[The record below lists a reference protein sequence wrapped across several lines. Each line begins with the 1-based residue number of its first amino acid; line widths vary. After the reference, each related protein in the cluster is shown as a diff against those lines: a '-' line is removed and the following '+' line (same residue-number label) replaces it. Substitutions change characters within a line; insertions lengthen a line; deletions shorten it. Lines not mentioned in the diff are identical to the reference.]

1 MTRLSPGIVFG
12 LACRIALSSTRA
24 CLAPLLPVLLAVAAV
39 PMQCR
44 ADGALHARRT
54 LYACSDR
61 RATRTMHDSVP
72 ARDADAARIAAA
84 RAGCF
89 LVAPDQTWEAIAWR
103 DGLLLARRTPAAPG
117 EPPLFFRR
125 DDLTAASSP
134 AAIAGADAAHGYH
147 RVDDKVWAV
156 MLLAVLVASFR
167 LLRVPWRRLRGRRGS
182 GGSAERRRALALAG
196 AEIEAQRT
204 RLRLRRLQLV
214 IPDPYGSRDLDRWT
228 REKAYFCRSRIV
240 RSLTAHG
247 LAGQWPGIAR
257 EVDRRI
263 ERAASPAAIGWRRRL
278 VRPRARGERAGARI
292 DSGPA
297 RFDPGMD
304 PVDYERHCALLL
316 RQAGWEAE
324 VTVASGDQG
333 TDVLARRGRRS
344 LVLQCKLYSKPV
356 GNSAVQQIAA
366 ARMHH
371 RADFAAVVSN
381 ADFTR
386 RARELAATNG
396 VYLLHH
402 EELRDFSPTG

>member
-1 MTRLSPGIVFG
+1 MP
-12 LACRIALSSTRA
+12 CRGG
-24 CLAPLLPVLLAVAAV
+24 
-39 PMQCR
+39 
-44 ADGALHARRT
+44 GALHARGT
-54 LYACSDR
+54 IYACSDQ
-61 RATRTMHDSVP
+61 RATRTIHDRMP
-72 ARDADAARIAAA
+72 ANGAEASRIAAA
-84 RAGCF
+84 RKRGGCF
-89 LVAPDQTWEAIAWR
+89 LVAPDQSWEAIAR
-103 DGLLLARRTPAAPG
+103 HDGLLLARRTPASPG
-117 EPPLFFRR
+117 EPPLFFRP
-125 DDLTAASSP
+125 DDLTVTASSSP
-134 AAIAGADAAHGYH
+134 AAIAVAEAAHGCYG
-147 RVDDKVWAV
+147 VDDKVWAV
-156 MLLAVLVASFR
+156 MLLAVLAVSFR
-167 LLRVPWRRLRGRRGS
+167 LLRVLWRRLRGSRDT

-214 IPDPYGSRDLDRWT
+214 IPDPYGSRDLGRWT
-228 REKAYFCRSRIV
+228 REKAYFCRSRII
-240 RSLTAHG
+240 RSLAAQG

-263 ERAASPAAIGWRRRL
+263 ERAASPSAVGWWRGL
-278 VRPRARGERAGARI
+278 VRRPGRRERAGRRI
-292 DSGPA
+292 DAGSG
-297 RFDPGMD
+297 RFDPRMD

-316 RQAGWEAE
+316 RRAGWEAE

-366 ARMHH
+366 ARVHH

-402 EELRDFSPTG
+402 EELRDFSPTA